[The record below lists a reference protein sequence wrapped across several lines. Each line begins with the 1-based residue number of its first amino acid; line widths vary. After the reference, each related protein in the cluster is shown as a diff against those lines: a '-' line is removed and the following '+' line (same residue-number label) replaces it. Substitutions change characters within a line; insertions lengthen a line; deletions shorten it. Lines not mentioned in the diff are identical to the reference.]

1 MTAREREQLQILL
14 SSLIGLELWRIG
26 ESELPK
32 TAEDDWMRL
41 RARLLVY
48 EAMLFPKKD
57 NDVKCQDDSPDDVPF

>member
-1 MTAREREQLQILL
+1 VNSAQRNHLQLLL

-32 TAEDDWMRL
+32 TAEDDFMRL

-48 EAMLFPKKD
+48 EAMLFPGKD
-57 NDVKCQDDSPDDVPF
+57 SDGKCEDSDDR